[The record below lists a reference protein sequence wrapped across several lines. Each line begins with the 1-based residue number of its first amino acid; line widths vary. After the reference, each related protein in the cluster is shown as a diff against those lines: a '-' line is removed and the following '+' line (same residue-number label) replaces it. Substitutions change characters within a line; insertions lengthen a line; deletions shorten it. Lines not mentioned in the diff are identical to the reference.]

1 MHSQQKNN
9 GNQGFNHSTGTVNR
23 YSWPAKLNL
32 FALAGFVLAFFAM
45 DEQGWVCGIG
55 AFFCFLLIF
64 VFRALAEQQ
73 NMIRFQQRQ
82 IQDLLE
88 VQKLNQI
95 TEATPQ
101 TVAARTEYIDKVQLN
116 DVLRAELSAQI
127 NSEQTNSTQT
137 DSIQTTTP
145 TPFDDY
151 SKVTD
156 HVRNTEVATTDLD
169 GSQAHAQ
176 ANLSKA
182 HIDFASSQLDTSAS
196 SNLDLDINN
205 NPNSQQKQQS
215 SFKDRQLKDSDL
227 LKDLKGMTSL
237 WSAFVDWFKGG
248 NSIVR
253 VAIIILLIGI
263 ILLLRFASE
272 YWQPTLSSKMIG
284 IAVAGTAMIVIGYRL
299 RRKRYGYAISVQG
312 AGLGILFLVLFSAF
326 KLSVITSIGVSYGFL
341 IILLAITLLLALR
354 QNALILAF
362 IALGSGFVAPFILN
376 TGSNNI
382 PALFSYYLALN
393 IALAVIAFFKPWRI
407 LNTVSLLAT
416 FGVGGLSIWMKA
428 QPEQYA
434 VLTLLVWLHFALYLF
449 ISIRYSLN
457 ISKYK
462 IAFKNIP
469 LIDTGLI
476 FATPFMA
483 FTLYAG
489 LVYHSAS
496 RLSFASAV
504 LALVYFAIGYALHKK
519 YQSLTLLIQS
529 FYGLGLTFLAL
540 VLPFAFNAQWTS
552 TGWAVQA
559 LALIWIGCR
568 HQLKNSVLFG
578 LVLLGLST
586 GSWFKSI
593 FIDENISLV
602 AVTFLSIALM
612 LSLYIIYT
620 PQLDESPSGLEH
632 EQSDVMSQTEVSS
645 QMKYSSIFKAL
656 IEIAQVVCF
665 VALQLVILSYS
676 CTLYRMDQ
684 LDHNAILMSI
694 LTIVAMAIAWRIH
707 QVQQQISAAVQLFA
721 ACGLFY
727 FALIPVMLWQ
737 ADIVS
742 LWWTVQAV
750 SMLIFTSRYA
760 IVGLRNFASI
770 LLFSSAFAVVVA
782 ILNDDPLRYFAATV
796 LICSLAVSAYW
807 LRYKTQPTTMSTDRI
822 FACISL
828 LISFMFT
835 PYLAYQLFDALSWE
849 LRSIGLPML
858 LWWGILTVIY
868 RFKQR
873 VLDHV
878 WLFFTVGL
886 LFISAVEIALVSLFV
901 ADDLQL
907 WAMSDKYHLSMLMTI
922 VMWCVAFIF
931 VLKVFTAQ
939 LNRVLAQFLMLIAVL
954 LLAIFGGLIASNALS
969 FTPLLLLFPIVVLL
983 ASLKIKALQ
992 FLQDYWIDNF
1002 AIAGLV
1008 LVSLWIVSLFHNGD
1022 WNLSYVTLLN
1032 SIDIL
1037 SIGLFIIL
1045 IVAMKPILEG
1055 QQRSLQIASMVVV
1068 ILTGLTLISSVLLR
1082 SLHHY
1087 LQLPYWSIEAWQNG
1101 TVQASLTILWVVLAL
1116 VLTTFA
1122 SKKALRYVWMMG
1134 IAVLALVIAKLIFL
1148 DLSHTHTITRIVSF
1162 IGSGLVMLVIGYF
1175 APLPPAP
1182 KDSSAENKG

>member
-9 GNQGFNHSTGTVNR
+9 GDQNFNHSTGTVNR
-23 YSWPAKLNL
+23 YDWLAKLNL
-32 FALAGFVLAFFAM
+32 LALAGFVLGFLVM
-45 DEQGWVCGIG
+45 DEQGWICGIG
-55 AFFCFLLIF
+55 VFFCFILIF

-73 NMIRFQQRQ
+73 AMIRFQQRQ
-82 IQDLLE
+82 IQDLLAT
-88 VQKLNQI
+88 QKLNQI
-95 TEATPQ
+95 TENVSHGV
-101 TVAARTEYIDKVQLN
+101 TVNAEHMDQVQLN
-116 DVLRAELSAQI
+116 DKVREDL
-127 NSEQTNSTQT
+127 STQT
-137 DSIQTTTP
+137 DSIQTTTA
-145 TPFDDY
+145 TSFDSY
-151 SKVTD
+151 SKNID
-156 HVRNTEVATTDLD
+156 HINNSELAATDLD
-169 GSQAHAQ
+169 MSQGHTQAH
-176 ANLSKA
+176 LSKD
-182 HIDFASSQLDTSAS
+182 IDFASSALDTSAPF
-196 SNLDLDINN
+196 NPDLDINSN
-205 NPNSQQKQQS
+205 TDSQKQQS
-215 SFKDRQLKDSDL
+215 LSKDSQLKDSDL

-237 WSAFVDWFKGG
+237 WSAFVEWFKGG

-284 IAVAGTAMIVIGYRL
+284 IAVAGTVMTVIGYRL
-299 RRKRYGYAISVQG
+299 RHKRYGYAISVQG

-326 KLSVITSIGVSYGFL
+326 KLSVITSIGVSYALL

-393 IALAVIAFFKPWRI
+393 VALAVIALFKPWRI

-457 ISKYK
+457 IAKYK
-462 IAFKNIP
+462 IAFKNIA

-540 VLPFAFNAQWTS
+540 VLPFALNAQWTS

-578 LVLLGLST
+578 LILLGLST
-586 GSWFKSI
+586 GAWFKSI
-593 FIDENISLV
+593 FIDQNISLV
-602 AVTFLSIALM
+602 AVIFLSIALM
-612 LSLYIIYT
+612 LSLYIFYT
-620 PQLDESPSGLEH
+620 PQLDESASKHSLTEH
-632 EQSDVMSQTEVSS
+632 EQSDVIPQTGLSS
-645 QMKYSSIFKAL
+645 QMKSTSMFKAL
-656 IEIAQVVCF
+656 IEATQVVCF

-676 CTLYRMDQ
+676 STLYRMDL

-694 LTIVAMAIAWRIH
+694 LTVVATVIAWRIH

-721 ACGLFY
+721 GCGLFY
-727 FALIPVMLWQ
+727 FAMIPVMLWQ

-742 LWWTVQAV
+742 LWWTVQALV
-750 SMLIFTSRYA
+750 MVIFTSRYA
-760 IVGLRNFASI
+760 VVALRNFASI
-770 LLFSSAFAVVVA
+770 ILFSSALAVVVA
-782 ILNDDPLRYFAATV
+782 IFNEDPLRYFAATV
-796 LICSLAVSAYW
+796 LICSLAVSAYC
-807 LRYKTQPTTMSTDRI
+807 LRYKTQPTAMSTDRI

-828 LISFMFT
+828 LISFLFT
-835 PYLAYQLFDALSWE
+835 PYLAYQLFDALSWD
-849 LRSIGLPML
+849 LRSITLPML
-858 LWWGILTVIY
+858 LWWGVLTVIY

-873 VLDHV
+873 VLDQV

-886 LFISAVEIALVSLFV
+886 LFISTVEIALVSLFV
-901 ADDLQL
+901 VDDFQF
-907 WAMSDKYHLSMLMTI
+907 WVISAQYHWSMLMTI
-922 VMWCVAFIF
+922 VMWCIAFIF
-931 VLKVFTAQ
+931 VLNVFTAQ

-954 LLAIFGGLIASNALS
+954 LLAIFGGLIASNVLS
-969 FTPLLLLFPIVVLL
+969 FIPLLLLFPIVVLL
-983 ASLKIKALQ
+983 ASLKIKTLQ
-992 FLQDYWIDNF
+992 FLQEYWIGNF
-1002 AIAGLV
+1002 AIVGLA

-1032 SIDIL
+1032 PIDIL

-1045 IVAMKPILEG
+1045 IVAMKLILEG
-1055 QQRSLQIASMVVV
+1055 QQRNLQIVSMAVV
-1068 ILTGLTLISSVLLR
+1068 ILTGLMLISSILLR

-1116 VLTTFA
+1116 ILTTFA
-1122 SKKALRYVWMMG
+1122 SKKALRYVWMIG
-1134 IAVLALVIAKLIFL
+1134 IAVLGLVIVKLIFL

-1182 KDSSAENKG
+1182 KDSSIEK

>member
-1 MHSQQKNN
+1 MHSQQEKNSH
-9 GNQGFNHSTGTVNR
+9 QDFNSSSNRSNR
-23 YSWPAKLNL
+23 YSWLAKLNL
-32 FALAGFVLAFFAM
+32 FALAGFILAMFAI

-55 AFFCFLLIF
+55 VFFCFILIF
-64 VFRALAEQQ
+64 VFRALSEQQ

-88 VQKLNQI
+88 AQKRNKAV
-95 TEATPQ
+95 ESP
-101 TVAARTEYIDKVQLN
+101 
-116 DVLRAELSAQI
+116 
-127 NSEQTNSTQT
+127 TQT
-137 DSIQTTTP
+137 AEVKVDDIEKFEQNNVINVESPTQLSSIPIKISTSLGHHSNVIDDVNDS
-145 TPFDDY
+145 
-151 SKVTD
+151 SL
-156 HVRNTEVATTDLD
+156 ATTDVD
-169 GSQAHAQ
+169 VPQAHA
-176 ANLSKA
+176 NLSD
-182 HIDFASSQLDTSAS
+182 HIDFASSPLDTSPS
-196 SNLDLDINN
+196 SNLDLEINN
-205 NPNSQQKQQS
+205 NSDSQQKQQS
-215 SFKDRQLKDSDL
+215 LFKDSQLKDSDL

-284 IAVAGTAMIVIGYRL
+284 IAVAGIVMTVIGYRL
-299 RRKRYGYAISVQG
+299 RHKRYGYAISVQG

-326 KLSVITSIGVSYGFL
+326 KLSVITSIGVSYGLL

-602 AVTFLSIALM
+602 AVTFLCLALL
-612 LSLYIIYT
+612 LSLYIFHT
-620 PQLDESPSGLEH
+620 PELDESSSKSFSKKSIAENDQSG
-632 EQSDVMSQTEVSS
+632 
-645 QMKYSSIFKAL
+645 SITQAKSTSVFKSL
-656 IEIAQVVCF
+656 IEMTQVIGF
-665 VALQLVILSYS
+665 IALQLVVLVYS

-684 LDHNAILMSI
+684 LDHNTILMSI
-694 LTIVAMAIAWRIH
+694 LTIVAIAIAWRIH
-707 QVQQQISAAVQLFA
+707 QVQRQISAAVQLFA
-721 ACGLFY
+721 GCGLFY

-742 LWWTVQAV
+742 LWWTVQAL

-760 IVGLRNFASI
+760 IVSLRNFASI
-770 LLFSSAFAVVVA
+770 LLFSSALSVVVA
-782 ILNDDPLRYFAATV
+782 ILNDDPLRYFAATL

-807 LRYKTQPTTMSTDRI
+807 LRYKTQPMAMSTDRI

-858 LWWGILTVIY
+858 VWWGILTVIY

-878 WLFFTVGL
+878 WLFFTVALL
-886 LFISAVEIALVSLFV
+886 LFSAVEIALVSLFV
-901 ADDLQL
+901 VDDLQL
-907 WAMSDKYHLSMLMTI
+907 WAMSAKYHLSMLMTI
-922 VMWCVAFIF
+922 VTWCVAFIF

-939 LNRVLAQFLMLIAVL
+939 LNRVLAQFLMLSAVL
-954 LLAIFGGLIASNALS
+954 LLAVFGGLIASNELS

-992 FLQDYWIDNF
+992 FLQDYWIGNF
-1002 AIAGLV
+1002 AIAGLA
-1008 LVSLWIVSLFHNGD
+1008 LVSLWVVSLFHNGD

-1032 SIDIL
+1032 PIDIL

-1045 IVAMKPILEG
+1045 IVAIKPILEG
-1055 QQRSLQIASMVVV
+1055 QQRSLQIASMAVV
-1068 ILTGLTLISSVLLR
+1068 ILTGLMLISSILLR

-1122 SKKALRYVWMMG
+1122 SKKALRYVWMIG

-1182 KDSSAENKG
+1182 KDSSTENKG

>member
-1 MHSQQKNN
+1 MHSQQEKNSHEN
-9 GNQGFNHSTGTVNR
+9 FNASSNRSNR
-23 YSWPAKLNL
+23 YSWLAKLNL
-32 FALAGFVLAFFAM
+32 FALAGFVLAMFAI

-55 AFFCFLLIF
+55 VFFCFILIF
-64 VFRALAEQQ
+64 VFRALSEQQ
-73 NMIRFQQRQ
+73 YMIRFQQRQ

-88 VQKLNQI
+88 VQKLNMVVESQTQTVETRI
-95 TEATPQ
+95 EDIEKGEQHDVVNVESPTQLSSIPIRMDDHSNIFDDANDSSIATP
-101 TVAARTEYIDKVQLN
+101 DLN
-116 DVLRAELSAQI
+116 V
-127 NSEQTNSTQT
+127 
-137 DSIQTTTP
+137 P
-145 TPFDDY
+145 
-151 SKVTD
+151 
-156 HVRNTEVATTDLD
+156 
-169 GSQAHAQ
+169 QAHAQ
-176 ANLSKA
+176 ANLSKD
-182 HIDFASSQLDTSAS
+182 HIDFASSTLDTSPS
-196 SNLDLDINN
+196 SNLDLEINN
-205 NPNSQQKQQS
+205 NSDAQQKQQS
-215 SFKDRQLKDSDL
+215 LFKDSQLKDSDL

-272 YWQPTLSSKMIG
+272 YWQPTLTSKMVG
-284 IAVAGTAMIVIGYRL
+284 IAVAGAVMTVVGYRL
-299 RRKRYGYAISVQG
+299 RHKRYGYAISVQG

-326 KLSVITSIGVSYGFL
+326 KLSVITSVGVSYGLL
-341 IILLAITLLLALR
+341 IILLATTLLLALR

-393 IALAVIAFFKPWRI
+393 VALAVIAFFKPWRI

-416 FGVGGLSIWMKA
+416 FGVGGLSIWTKA
-428 QPEQYA
+428 QPDQYSL
-434 VLTLLVWLHFALYLF
+434 LTLLVWLHFALYLF

-457 ISKYK
+457 IAKYK

-496 RLSFASAV
+496 RLSLASAV
-504 LALVYFAIGYALHKK
+504 LALVYFAIGYVLHKK

-540 VLPFAFNAQWTS
+540 VLPFALDAQWTS

-578 LVLLGLST
+578 LILLGLSV

-593 FIDENISLV
+593 FIDENISLL
-602 AVTFLSIALM
+602 AVTFLCFALM
-612 LSLYIIYT
+612 ASLYIFYT
-620 PQLDESPSGLEH
+620 PELDESASKSFSKQDIAEND
-632 EQSDVMSQTEVSS
+632 QSD
-645 QMKYSSIFKAL
+645 SITQAKSTSVFRSL
-656 IEIAQVVCF
+656 IEMTRVIGF
-665 VALQLVILSYS
+665 IALQLIVLVYS
-676 CTLYRMDQ
+676 CTLYRMNQ

-694 LTIVAMAIAWRIH
+694 LTVVAIAIAWRIH
-707 QVQQQISAAVQLFA
+707 QVQQQVSAAVQLFTG
-721 ACGLFY
+721 CGLFY

-742 LWWTVQAV
+742 LWWTVQALV
-750 SMLIFTSRYA
+750 MMIFTSRYA
-760 IVGLRNFASI
+760 IVSLRNFASI
-770 LLFSSAFAVVVA
+770 ILFSSALSAVVA
-782 ILNDDPLRYFAATV
+782 IFNDDPLRHFAATL

-807 LRYKTQPTTMSTDRI
+807 LRYQTRPVGMSSDRI

-828 LISFMFT
+828 LISFLFT
-835 PYLAYQLFDALSWE
+835 PYLAYQLFDTLSWD
-849 LRSIGLPML
+849 LRSITLPMF
-858 LWWGILTVIY
+858 LWWAVLTLIY

-873 VLDHV
+873 VLDQV
-878 WLFFTVGL
+878 WLFFTIAL
-886 LFISAVEIALVSLFV
+886 LLLGAVEIDLVSLFV
-901 ADDLQL
+901 VDDFQF
-907 WAMSDKYHLSMLMTI
+907 WAVSSQYHIAMLMTI
-922 VMWCVAFIF
+922 VMWMIAFIF
-931 VLKVFTAQ
+931 VLKVFSAQ
-939 LNRVLAQFLMLIAVL
+939 LNRLLAQFLMLIAVVL
-954 LLAIFGGLIASNALS
+954 MAIFGGLIAPNALS
-969 FTPLLLLFPIVVLL
+969 FVPLLLLFPVAVLL
-983 ASLKIKALQ
+983 GSLKIKPLQ
-992 FLQDYWIDNF
+992 FLQDYWICNL
-1002 AIAGLV
+1002 AIAGLG
-1008 LVSLWIVSLFHNGD
+1008 LISLWGVSLFHDGH

-1032 SIDIL
+1032 PIDIL

-1045 IVAMKPILEG
+1045 IVAIKPILEG
-1055 QQRSLQIASMVVV
+1055 QQRGLQIASMAVV
-1068 ILTGLTLISSVLLR
+1068 ILTGLMLISSILLR

-1087 LQLPYWSIEAWQNG
+1087 LQLPYWSVEAWQNG
-1101 TVQASLTILWVVLAL
+1101 TVQASLTILWVVLAF

-1122 SKKALRYVWMMG
+1122 SKKALRYVWMIG

-1182 KDSSAENKG
+1182 KDLSTENKD